1 MPHGTASDADRSGP
15 GAPDAAT
22 EQFDWTRIERSPE
35 FRELTARRHRFIA
48 IASII
53 TFGCFATY
61 LGLAT
66 FAVDLMGTK
75 VLGGV
80 PIAWLAAISQ
90 VLLTW
95 AVTWTY
101 LRKADR
107 EFAPLERRVAETAAA
122 AARFTREDGAAP
134 APAPAAAERTAPAAA
149 TTNGRNA
156 R

>member
-1 MPHGTASDADRSGP
+1 MTDRTAQDGRTDLV
-15 GAPDAAT
+15 
-22 EQFDWTRIERSPE
+22 DWTRIERSPE

-48 IASII
+48 GAAAV
-53 TFGCFATY
+53 TFVSFGTY

-66 FAVDLMGTK
+66 FATGFMGTK

-80 PIAWLAAISQ
+80 PVAWLAAMSQ
-90 VLLTW
+90 VLVTW

-107 EFAPLERRVAETAAA
+107 EFAPLEQRVAERAGG
-122 AARFTREDGAAP
+122 RFTRADEP
-134 APAPAAAERTAPAAA
+134 AEATAPAAEA
-149 TTNGRNA
+149 PMERSA